1 MNHSNNQTS
10 EKVEFNLFSEENSK
24 DPFAMFAQMRAKG
37 SVVPI
42 PNPMGGAGRTWIV
55 TRMDVAM
62 EVLKDHSRFTV
73 DMNSIDSGND
83 IRKNLSGEL
92 GSSEPQTFLP
102 ESRCSLLMNR
112 ITVDCVAWFPKH
124 SLQDIWKACVHASRK
139 LPMS

>member
-10 EKVEFNLFSEENSK
+10 EKAEFNLFSEENSK
-24 DPFAMFAQMRAKG
+24 DPFAMFAQMRSKG

-42 PNPMGGAGRTWIV
+42 PNPMGGAGQTWIV
-55 TRMDVAM
+55 TRMDIAM

-102 ESRCSLLMNR
+102 ESRCSLSMNR
-112 ITVDCVAWFPKH
+112 ITEDCEA
-124 SLQDIWKACVHASRK
+124 
-139 LPMS
+139 